1 MNASTSTRKA
11 DKRAAKAAKVA
22 ERFEVARQRID
33 ESHEKARERLERRR
47 RELLESLDLGEYAHG
62 AAGEAW
68 ALMFRLFFRE
78 GKPRLPAIAE
88 EFDLHPSQ
96 AIVLRMLSEPR
107 SMGELADAMHCDNS
121 NITGI
126 VDRLEE
132 RGLARRLVAEH
143 DRRVKLIAATR
154 DGTRVREELNQRLAE
169 APQALEQL
177 SPADQRTLAEILRRA
192 LADH

>member
-1 MNASTSTRKA
+1 MPTSTGKA
-11 DKRAAKAAKVA
+11 DKRAAAAAKVE
-22 ERFEVARQRID
+22 ERFDAARERLEQR
-33 ESHEKARERLERRR
+33 HAKVHERLERRR
-47 RELLESLDLGEYAHG
+47 RELLESLDIAEYASG
-62 AAGEAW
+62 AGGEAW

-78 GKPRLPAIAE
+78 GKPRLPAIAA

-132 RGLARRLVAEH
+132 RGLAQRLVAEH
-143 DRRVKLIAATR
+143 DRRVKLIAATP
-154 DGTRVREELNQRLAE
+154 DGARLR
-169 APQALEQL
+169 EQL
-177 SPADQRTLAEILRRA
+177 NSKLADPPEAITSLPAKDQRALRDILERA
-192 LADH
+192 LADS